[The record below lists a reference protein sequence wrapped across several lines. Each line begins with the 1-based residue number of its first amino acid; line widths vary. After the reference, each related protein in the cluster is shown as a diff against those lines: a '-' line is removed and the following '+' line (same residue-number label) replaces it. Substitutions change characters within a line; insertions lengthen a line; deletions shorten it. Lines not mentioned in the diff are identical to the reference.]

1 MARSHS
7 ARLPEGSDAPGG
19 GRGHRR
25 LFPGDGA
32 SKQACLPEGKSPAPS
47 RAAGPG
53 PGGAR
58 PGPGAVSA
66 VRTALTDGRTEP
78 SALQKSRGSESGGR
92 AGRRGGRGRGEQRWS
107 RVPSTALPPARGCA
121 GKDAGRCPRAL
132 PARSLRS
139 AAPDPAGTHRVSRT
153 ARTPPRQLLRYQ
165 EHAPPRSGGLQRRA
179 RRDPGAERPR
189 RGQLGGTRWDGA
201 GTWGSAPAPLRAE
214 AGPGFFRVS
223 GGRRIQF
230 VGSDAVGGDERQS

>member
-1 MARSHS
+1 M
-7 ARLPEGSDAPGG
+7 
-19 GRGHRR
+19 
-25 LFPGDGA
+25 
-32 SKQACLPEGKSPAPS
+32 
-47 RAAGPG
+47 
-53 PGGAR
+53 
-58 PGPGAVSA
+58 
-66 VRTALTDGRTEP
+66 RTALTDGRTEP

-92 AGRRGGRGRGEQRWS
+92 AGRRGGRGRREQRWS

-121 GKDAGRCPRAL
+121 GKDAGRCRCGACAPRHPTPLAHTESHG
-132 PARSLRS
+132 RH
-139 AAPDPAGTHRVSRT
+139 APRE
-153 ARTPPRQLLRYQ
+153 LLRYQ
-165 EHAPPRSGGLQRRA
+165 EHAPSRSGGLQRRA
-179 RRDPGAERPR
+179 RRDPGSERPR